1 MLKFWVAVVGFSGIL
16 CFLTAAQEA
25 GPTKVTVEQGQP
37 QCFAPGCSLTYVI
50 HFDRAP
56 QHYDGGN
63 VGASFESVTDT
74 SSSELYN
81 YVEPLLGKTGA
92 SVPLVNGQRDYTLT
106 LRIGEWMIPGKWRM
120 VEVGLGQ
127 TAGKTFPVPESV
139 SFEIPSLRPFRVH
152 FQAPKNVVAGQRFV
166 FTATLDEYPN
176 DLYKDCAIRLSVQ
189 LKSDALGRWGI
200 ADPGCVILKP
210 GQLSYEI
217 PYSFKSDYPGSVWQV
232 ELHHGAGPVNPD
244 VHFGC
249 RYPRMEGDTHATFI
263 LEPNKELVTPTSVEV
278 TVNPSQVKLLLVEA
292 DHLKAKAQDLRQR
305 LSSADTA
312 TKQVLLQTSVQE
324 AKNDL
329 DRTEKIYK
337 EQGGEPSS
345 ELAKDINIFFQD
357 IRTDYADAL
366 KEPVK
371 QSAQNIRGEAQFEL
385 VRASLREPN
394 PPLDPVS
401 EAVVGSVLHNAAAY
415 EVVASTR
422 DIRFNLDVYSDPQG
436 ATISWKL
443 RGDQYKPVDHDTDW
457 RIENLPIAVYYIRL
471 QKNGYADK
479 ETRFD
484 AISNSGSSIHVHLER
499 KQGAQ

>member
-1 MLKFWVAVVGFSGIL
+1 MRRLWIATVGFLGVL
-16 CFLTAAQEA
+16 CVTTAAQEA
-25 GPTKVTVEQGQP
+25 GPTKVTVEQGQS
-37 QCFAPGCSLTYVI
+37 QCFVPGCSLTFVV

-56 QHYDGGN
+56 QHYDGGT
-63 VGASFESVTDT
+63 VGARFEKVTDT

-81 YVEPLLGKTGA
+81 YVEPLGSMAGA
-92 SVPLVNGQRDYTLT
+92 GAALINGQRDYILT
-106 LRIGEWMIPGKWRM
+106 LPISEWMAPGKWRM
-120 VEVGLGQ
+120 VSIGLGE
-127 TAGKTFPVPESV
+127 TVGKTFPVPESV

-152 FQAPKNVVAGQRFV
+152 FQAPKSVVAGQRFV
-166 FTATLDEYPN
+166 FKITLDEYPN
-176 DLYKDCAIRLSVQ
+176 DLYKECALGLSVQ
-189 LKSDALGRWGI
+189 LKSDALNHWGTPPPD
-200 ADPGCVILKP
+200 AVILKP

-217 PYSFKSDYPGSVWQV
+217 PYSFKSDYPGSAWQA
-232 ELHHGAGPVNPD
+232 ELQHGAGPADPS

-249 RYPRMEGDTHATFI
+249 RYPRMEGDTHASFVV
-263 LEPNKELVTPTSVEV
+263 EPNKDLVTPTSVEV
-278 TVNPSQVKLLLVEA
+278 TVNPTQAKLLHVEA
-292 DHLKAKAQDLRQR
+292 SHLKNKAELLRQQ
-305 LSSADTA
+305 LGSADTA
-312 TKQVLLQTSVQE
+312 TKQFLLQASVHE
-324 AKNDL
+324 AKNDV
-329 DRTEKIYK
+329 DKTEKIYK
-337 EQGGEPSS
+337 EQGSKQSS
-345 ELAKDINIFFQD
+345 ELAKDISIFFGDIRKDYTDALTERKQPVQD
-357 IRTDYADAL
+357 IRG
-366 KEPVK
+366 VR
-371 QSAQNIRGEAQFEL
+371 QSEF
-385 VRASLREPN
+385 VSASLREPN

-401 EAVVGSVLHNAAAY
+401 EAVIGSVLHNAAAY